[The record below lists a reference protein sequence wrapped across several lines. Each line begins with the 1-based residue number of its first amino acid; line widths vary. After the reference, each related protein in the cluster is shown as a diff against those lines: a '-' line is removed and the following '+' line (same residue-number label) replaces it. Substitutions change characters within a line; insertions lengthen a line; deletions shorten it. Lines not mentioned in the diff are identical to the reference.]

1 MKNANSK
8 SLKIQGAEKPNH
20 FSKCFLSYT
29 LTDGRLMAV
38 NDKYLALTWMGKGKI
53 KLLDSHNPMNLSNYY
68 TTISC
73 ESADILDMEFSP
85 FDNNVLSFSNEDKNV
100 CIYKFEEMNEDS
112 ININSEFYS
121 GHSKK
126 VGFINFNPVASN
138 IMCSST
144 SYGEVNVWESKEFK
158 TYTSINLQNNPNFI
172 SWSPNGDLVGISM
185 KNKNFYVFDP
195 RMKKLENP
203 IQISYSTSNS
213 KFAWIDNYT
222 VATIGFGKNA
232 DKILG
237 LLDLRK
243 NNSLN
248 SNYKFVSTV
257 LIDKFNSL
265 TIPYVN
271 PELKLIYTVGKEESY
286 MKIFDFN
293 TGSLEKYGD
302 FKNLELNNFSIHFNR
317 QYLNKQKLE
326 IDRFAR
332 YTKERNIY
340 YVSFY
345 LQNPEDF
352 NGIVYPNEELSYPQI
367 THKDWINGKKFEAI
381 PKKVYKKKP
390 TQDNYNNI
398 QNQEYDFD
406 NNNSLDIN
414 RNELANNSNT
424 NNNYTQ
430 KFLIKKQNQNRIEPL
445 NKYKN
450 NQPQK
455 NMPSKQQPINYEDL
469 YKNKKQE
476 YENLS
481 IEYSK
486 LENSLKEHEQAYVS
500 EINAL
505 KKKLEVETNKYKEE
519 INKNKNLLQN
529 KNNPNLLSPNLANYP
544 KDNKNQKLENEYNK
558 LKQILNG
565 CKENEEKSSKNIAK
579 LKSQINEKISLLQQK
594 EKEIQ
599 DIQNT
604 LKEKQNIINNLT
616 DEKRNNLN
624 EKAMQE
630 QNLNELN
637 KELSQLKK
645 EINIKNNEKSEFGK
659 QKNLLENNIKDLT
672 NKNNYINNKY
682 DNIKKKNQE
691 LTKENN
697 DYKGKLEE

>member
-53 KLLDSHNPMNLSNYY
+53 KLLDSHNPINLSNYY

-100 CIYKFEEMNEDS
+100 CIYKFEEMNENS

-172 SWSPNGDLVGISM
+172 SWSPNGDLIGSSM
-185 KNKNFYVFDP
+185 KNKNFYIFDP
-195 RMKKLENP
+195 RMKTLENP

-406 NNNSLDIN
+406 NNNSFDIN
-414 RNELANNSNT
+414 RNDVANND
-424 NNNYTQ
+424 NNNYTH
-430 KFLIKKQNQNRIEPL
+430 KFLLKKNQNRIEPL

-455 NMPSKQQPINYEDL
+455 NMPSNQQSINYEDL

-486 LENSLKEHEQAYVS
+486 LENSLPHF
-500 EINAL
+500 L
-505 KKKLEVETNKYKEE
+505 
-519 INKNKNLLQN
+519 
-529 KNNPNLLSPNLANYP
+529 
-544 KDNKNQKLENEYNK
+544 
-558 LKQILNG
+558 
-565 CKENEEKSSKNIAK
+565 
-579 LKSQINEKISLLQQK
+579 
-594 EKEIQ
+594 
-599 DIQNT
+599 
-604 LKEKQNIINNLT
+604 
-616 DEKRNNLN
+616 
-624 EKAMQE
+624 
-630 QNLNELN
+630 
-637 KELSQLKK
+637 
-645 EINIKNNEKSEFGK
+645 
-659 QKNLLENNIKDLT
+659 
-672 NKNNYINNKY
+672 
-682 DNIKKKNQE
+682 
-691 LTKENN
+691 
-697 DYKGKLEE
+697 